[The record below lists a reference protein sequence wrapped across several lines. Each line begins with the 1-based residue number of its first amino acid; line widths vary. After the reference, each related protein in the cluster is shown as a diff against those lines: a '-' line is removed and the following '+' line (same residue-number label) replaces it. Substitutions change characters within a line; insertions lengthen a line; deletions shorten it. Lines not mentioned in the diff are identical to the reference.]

1 MKIDCLM
8 GTYGR
13 HSLVCEA
20 LACFLQQSAISQA
33 TLLIYNQHPVPL
45 SFDHP
50 RVRVVNEAP
59 PAGSLRHIRKRMH
72 DLADPSA
79 DLIHW
84 WDDDDL
90 YLPWHLQDY
99 LDHIGKN
106 VAWKP
111 ASSWFSTANVT
122 YSLTANMLEGS
133 WVFRADYL
141 KAAPL
146 DTHPDYT
153 DHPVIPQTRDAG
165 KLATTDLK
173 GRTSY
178 IYRWDIGTQHVSG
191 YGGSGTEEAQRRHI
205 DLWRQ
210 RSNDVAVDG
219 KLFAADMT
227 LRWRQYL
234 NGIKGQVTPVEWV
247 LNRRGVTFLDLPQK
261 RA

>member
-13 HSLVCEA
+13 YQLACEA
-20 LACFLQQSAISQA
+20 LACFLQQSKLQQA

-50 RVRVVNEAP
+50 RVRVINEAP
-59 PAGSLRHIRKRMH
+59 PEGSLRYIRQRMH
-72 DLADPSA
+72 ELADPSA
-79 DLIHW
+79 ELIHW

-90 YLPWHLQDY
+90 YLPWHLEDC
-99 LDHIGKN
+99 LNHIGTN

-111 ASSWFSTANVT
+111 ASCWMSERNAEFSRHTNT
-122 YSLTANMLEGS
+122 FEGS
-133 WVFRADYL
+133 WVFRANYL

-153 DHPVIPQTRDAG
+153 DHPIVRQTTDAG
-165 KLATTDLK
+165 RLATTELG

-178 IYRWDIGTQHVSG
+178 IYRWATGSVHVS
-191 YGGSGTEEAQRRHI
+191 YCSGGSEETQQQNI
-205 DLWRQ
+205 ESW
-210 RSNDVAVDG
+210 RSNSSDVRPDG
-219 KLFAADMT
+219 KLVPADMT

-234 NGIKGQVTPVEWV
+234 DGIKEQVTSEEWE
-247 LNRRGVTFLDLPQK
+247 LNRRDLSP
-261 RA
+261 